1 MSACSLIKGLAPSGD
16 SAVSQM
22 EVLFMCF
29 RNVAKLVVVT
39 LFLILLGT
47 ITAEAQV
54 SVSIGI
60 NLPVFPRLEVVPGYP
75 VYYAPSVRA
84 NYFFYDGLYWVFNV
98 EDGYWYSSSWYNGP
112 WVFVEPVYVPQ
123 FILVIPYRY
132 YRVRPRYWSGWEYDR
147 PPHWGDHWGREWE
160 SSRRDWDRWDRSR
173 TYAPAPLPLYQ
184 KKYERNRYPAP
195 SQQVIIH
202 NEQYH
207 YQPQDEH
214 VRQQHTVILD
224 RESQGGAKA
233 SGKAE
238 RVISPQR
245 QEKSQYQEK
254 GQGPE
259 KKAFGQE
266 KGQGPEKKALGQ
278 ERGQGAEKK
287 AIGQEKGQGPEKKTQ
302 GQEKGQHQEKGQEK
316 AP

>member
-1 MSACSLIKGLAPSGD
+1 M
-16 SAVSQM
+16 
-22 EVLFMCF
+22 

-39 LFLILLGT
+39 LFVILLGT

-132 YRVRPRYWSGWEYDR
+132 YRVRPRYWSGWANDA
-147 PPHWGDHWGREWE
+147 PPRWGQHWGAGWE
-160 SSRRDWDRWDRSR
+160 SIRRDCDRWDRSR
-173 TYAPAPLPLYQ
+173 TYRAAPLPLYQ
-184 KKYERNRYPAP
+184 KKYARNRYPAP

-207 YQPQDEH
+207 YQPQDDH
-214 VRQQHTVILD
+214 VRQQRTTILD
-224 RESQGGAKA
+224 QQSRGGARA
-233 SGKAE
+233 RGKAE
-238 RVISPQR
+238 RVITSPQR
-245 QEKSQYQEK
+245 QEKAQVQEKAQRKEKAQVQEK
-254 GQGPE
+254 GQPPRGQ
-259 KKAFGQE
+259 KKAE
-266 KGQGPEKKALGQ
+266 
-278 ERGQGAEKK
+278 
-287 AIGQEKGQGPEKKTQ
+287 
-302 GQEKGQHQEKGQEK
+302 HQEKGQEK